1 MTSSES
7 NKDTTVTA
15 EDGNFISK
23 EELIRD
29 INSLL
34 KMKFNQ
40 KTKEQLDVDTLR
52 KISKGKLAEL
62 LEEAYQED
70 VSSDS
75 FPDSTLKSSKKFR
88 KQIYDKLY
96 DNLKS
101 VRFEHREGDNDNS
114 DDTFESDPFDD
125 FDDSPDY
132 DDDELEELDDE

>member
-52 KISKGKLAEL
+52 KISKGKLAEV

-70 VSSDS
+70 LLSDS
-75 FPDSTLKSSKKFR
+75 YPDSTLKSSKKFR

-96 DNLKS
+96 ENLKS

-132 DDDELEELDDE
+132 DDEELEDLDDE

>member
-40 KTKEQLDVDTLR
+40 KTKEQLDIDTLR

-70 VSSDS
+70 LSSDS

-96 DNLKS
+96 ENLKS
-101 VRFEHREGDNDNS
+101 VRFEHREGDNENS

-132 DDDELEELDDE
+132 DDEELEDLDDE